1 MANTQ
6 KWWDDF
12 WDKQSFPIASGE
24 DTNETWHDLVWKVCF
39 EYWEDIF
46 KSLAPGKKMLECGC
60 GSARVSQYM
69 VKRGYQC
76 TLLDYSESALSLA
89 KKKFEALS
97 LSGTFVAGDINHLCF
112 SDGQFDVVYSG
123 GVLEF
128 FEDVQTP
135 INEMVRVLRPGGI
148 FAANMVPCKF
158 SIQTIADFERTL
170 AYSLRSLARGRF
182 REAFKRVRQIH
193 PDYKVNS
200 LRLHDY
206 VDICERAGLT
216 SVTGLVA
223 TPFPALALPS
233 LGKKIYAGIMKK
245 FIKQW
250 RAFNNSKSPWTEVW
264 GITYTIYG
272 IKK

>member
-12 WDKQSFPIASGE
+12 WEKQSFPIASGE
-24 DTNETWHDLVWKVCF
+24 DNNETWHDLVWKVCF

-46 KSLAPGKKMLECGC
+46 KTLAPGKKMLECGC

-69 VKRGYQC
+69 AQRGFQC

-89 KKKFEALS
+89 KKNFEALS
-97 LSGTFVAGDINHLCF
+97 LSGTFVAGDINHLSF

-128 FEDVQTP
+128 FDDAQKP
-135 INEMVRVLRPGGI
+135 INEMVRILRPGGI
-148 FAANMVPCKF
+148 FAANMVPNKF
-158 SIQTIADFERTL
+158 SIQTIADIERTL
-170 AYSLRSLARGRF
+170 AYSFKNLVRGKIKD
-182 REAFKRVRQIH
+182 ACKRVRMIP
-193 PDYKVNS
+193 PDYKVS
-200 LRLHDY
+200 SMPLLKY
-206 VDICERAGLT
+206 VRICEKAGLT
-216 SVTGLVA
+216 SVVGLA
-223 TPFPALALPS
+223 TSPFPALALPRV
-233 LGKKIYAGIMKK
+233 GRKIYAAIMKK

-250 RAFNNSKSPWTEVW
+250 HAFNESKSTWTEVW